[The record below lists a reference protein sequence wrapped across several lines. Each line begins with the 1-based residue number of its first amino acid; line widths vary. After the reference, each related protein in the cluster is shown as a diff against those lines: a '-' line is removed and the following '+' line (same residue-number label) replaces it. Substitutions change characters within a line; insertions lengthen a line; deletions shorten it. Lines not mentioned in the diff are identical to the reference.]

1 MNNFLNRLRPK
12 RWAEGAVVYQI
23 YPRSFQDSNGDGVG
37 DLQGIIERL
46 DYLQDLGITAVWL
59 SPFYPSPMADFGYD
73 VMDYCDVDPLFGTL
87 ADFKQLLR
95 AAHKRNIKIMV
106 DIVPNHTS
114 DEHPWF
120 EASRQSRTGKYADWY
135 IWHDPSGYSNDTPLP
150 PNNWLDM
157 FSGGSAWEWSETRKQ
172 FYLHSFHVKQPDLNW
187 ENPAVQE
194 AMKNVLRFWLDLG
207 VDGFRIDAVPFMA
220 KDPSFTNNPQDPA
233 YTPGQ
238 TSPVWKYKRIN
249 SQGWPRHFEYLDNM
263 SKVLTERRY
272 RHHPRFMVTEGYVE
286 RHNAVENYMD
296 YYRGMDP
303 SVATPFIFEGIEES
317 LGAQTWRKFLHDLH
331 AALDGHNPASL
342 PAYAFGNH
350 DQHRIVTR
358 FGAERARS
366 VAVLQLTL
374 PGVTFIYNGEE
385 LGMHNVSVPPE
396 KTQDPQAI
404 AGDGRDPERTPMQ
417 WSSELGAGFTDGEPW
432 LPLAHDYRLHNAATQ
447 ANDSTSFLSLYH
459 ALIHLRTKTP
469 AFKNGAFRLLF
480 DTDPQILA
488 YERTSRK
495 SRYAVIIN
503 FKDDTNSFS
512 LDHPGTIIVSS
523 IDGSVEKAVKR
534 GDLHLRSHEAIVI
547 KYTRLV
553 KKS

>member
-1 MNNFLNRLRPK
+1 MNRFLPRLRPPK

-37 DLQGIIERL
+37 DLPGITQRL
-46 DYLQDLGITAVWL
+46 SYLDDLGITAIWI

-73 VMDYCDVDPLFGTL
+73 VADYRDIDPIFGTL

-95 AAHKRNIKIMV
+95 AAHKRNIKVMI

-114 DEHPWF
+114 DEHAWF
-120 EASRQSRTGKYADWY
+120 KASQSSPAGKYADWY
-135 IWHDPSGYSNDTPLP
+135 IWRDLSGHGKDGEPLP

-157 FSGGSAWEWSETRKQ
+157 FSGDSAWEWSESRKQ

-187 ENPAVQE
+187 ENPEVRE
-194 AMKNVLRFWLDLG
+194 AMKDILRFWLNLG
-207 VDGFRIDAVPFMA
+207 VDGFRIDAVPFMD
-220 KDPSFTNNPQDPA
+220 KDPALTDNPPDPH
-233 YTPGQ
+233 YVPGK
-238 TSPVWKYKRIN
+238 TSPVWKYKRLN
-249 SQGWPRHFEYLDNM
+249 SQGWPRHFQYLDEM

-272 RHHPRFMVTEGYVE
+272 TRRPRFMVTEGYVE

-303 SVATPFIFEGIEES
+303 TVATPFIFEGIEEALS
-317 LGAQTWRKFLHDLH
+317 AQNWRKFLHDLH
-331 AALDGHNPASL
+331 AALKGHNPDSI

-374 PGVTFIYNGEE
+374 PGMTFVYNGEE
-385 LGMHNVSVPPE
+385 LGMHNVVIPPD
-396 KTQDPQAI
+396 KVQDPQAI

-417 WSSELGAGFTDGEPW
+417 WSAEPGAGFTYGEPW
-432 LPLAHDYRLHNAATQ
+432 LPLAHDYRSHNVAVQ
-447 ANDSTSFLSLYH
+447 MNDAGSFLQLYRT
-459 ALIHLRTKTP
+459 LIHLRAQHQ
-469 AFKNGAFRLLF
+469 AFQTGDFEVLT

-488 YERTSRK
+488 YARSSRK
-495 SRYAVIIN
+495 SRFIVVIN
-503 FKDDTNSFS
+503 FKDADNTFAIDT
-512 LDHPGTIIVSS
+512 LGTVIISS
-523 IDGSVEKAVKR
+523 IEGSTEKTVKR
-534 GDLHLRSHEAIVI
+534 GVLHLRPHEAVVI
-547 KYTRLV
+547 NC
-553 KKS
+553 S